1 MAGTRNNTFIQPDSF
16 SGSSDQLL
24 NDIGIAWI
32 IDENG
37 DVTFENPIT
46 LLSKPEDWLLG
57 TNETAAST
65 KALKYVELQPCFQST
80 GSNNSLIP
88 VYTIPGRFYGFA
100 SGSGGSVVD
109 DQHWKAY
116 LMGGTYA
123 EESFPGIY
131 SEAERR
137 TLGFDYVTP
146 YTQEEN
152 LLVDNTSNLAKV
164 GSSNVYHLAEMSDYE
179 GRQTELMLPS
189 VELCKLGS
197 SSLDSV
203 PDVYN
208 FVSLDGAIEDLNDLA
223 NETKSMD
230 APSGSSGYGEYLVT
244 GSKTE
249 FSSSTSTAASLQK
262 NLCYTNPQNWLQ
274 TNAITECQAP
284 YYIKIEFPAALQGS
298 ESDPGSEDTDL
309 RGIFGDSS
317 FKADLLNMLRIA
329 FVDSPTA
336 GGTTFS
342 KRTQY
347 TDHTDVFP
355 NSNGSANLKSLD
367 LMEALRSY
375 YNNSPSSTN
384 LYFVDSEDGYTND
397 NNKLQIS
404 PSDSMRFIK
413 ASQTMSVISKLS
425 GFIDTNEHTLPIAD
439 TTDGKDAFYS
449 WLINRGEPNYS
460 ETVAFRI
467 EKKKA
472 GNVIQ
477 NIWMFNNVESG
488 ALTYYD
494 SQIKYGDEYEYSIY
508 AYTVSAGIKYR
519 MKDLVIG
526 KNISDLGEDG
536 HCLQFYNPYSG
547 ENADQLFSRLDT
559 TSSDHGALNTI
570 ESTFADNSQAVID
583 HPFVADFNLEYT
595 PEVQVYEVPLFTN
608 TTSVID
614 NPAPGLDV
622 IPFQKVDNSQ
632 TIGFLTRVESF
643 EPSSVFPSIIT
654 ESDAKYQ
661 EKYFTNRSITASTP
675 LEDDSISPTTT
686 LEIYKTLNKPTALT
700 DLSENL
706 YKTITLDNTTHVFYD
721 QVNTN
726 KKYYYV
732 FRLLNERGF
741 AGPPSPVIEA
751 EIVSDGGY
759 KFATFEDLSEEDIA
773 EKSPLTPSKSFKKLL
788 QVVPALQQL
797 TMDAPDVDFT
807 APAKD
812 ALDKIKVGSLDD
824 SVFDKTFKLRLT
836 SKKTGKKIDVN
847 LTFNLD
853 RGA

>member
-1 MAGTRNNTFIQPDSF
+1 M
-16 SGSSDQLL
+16 
-24 NDIGIAWI
+24 
-32 IDENG
+32 
-37 DVTFENPIT
+37 
-46 LLSKPEDWLLG
+46 
-57 TNETAAST
+57 
-65 KALKYVELQPCFQST
+65 
-80 GSNNSLIP
+80 
-88 VYTIPGRFYGFA
+88 
-100 SGSGGSVVD
+100 
-109 DQHWKAY
+109 
-116 LMGGTYA
+116 
-123 EESFPGIY
+123 
-131 SEAERR
+131 
-137 TLGFDYVTP
+137 
-146 YTQEEN
+146 
-152 LLVDNTSNLAKV
+152 
-164 GSSNVYHLAEMSDYE
+164 
-179 GRQTELMLPS
+179 PS
-189 VELCKLGS
+189 
-197 SSLDSV
+197 
-203 PDVYN
+203 
-208 FVSLDGAIEDLNDLA
+208 
-223 NETKSMD
+223 
-230 APSGSSGYGEYLVT
+230 
-244 GSKTE
+244 
-249 FSSSTSTAASLQK
+249 
-262 NLCYTNPQNWLQ
+262 
-274 TNAITECQAP
+274 
-284 YYIKIEFPAALQGS
+284 IKIEFPAALTGS
-298 ESDPGSEDTDL
+298 TAANTEL

-336 GGTTFS
+336 GSTTFS
-342 KRTQY
+342 KRTEY
-347 TDHTDVFP
+347 TSDIDVFP

-439 TTDGKDAFYS
+439 TSDGKDAFYS
-449 WLINRGEPNYS
+449 WLINRGEPSYS
-460 ETVAFRI
+460 ETMAFRV

-472 GNVIQ
+472 GVVIQ
-477 NIWMFNNVESG
+477 NIWMFNDVKSG

-519 MKDLVIG
+519 MKDLIIG

-661 EKYFTNRSITASTP
+661 EKYFTNRSIAATTP
-675 LEDDSISPTTT
+675 LEDGSVSPTTT
-686 LEIYKTLNKPTALT
+686 LEIYKTLNKPTTLT

-807 APAKD
+807 APAKE
-812 ALDKIKVGSLDD
+812 ALDKITVGSLDD

-847 LTFNLD
+847 LTFKLD